1 MNQLF
6 KPTAAPPTSKSTRAA
21 TVNQP
26 TPTNHQ
32 MKPKATSTGESTKS
46 AIPEFYLTTSR
57 VLFTRIYILT
67 CHAFKMPDNR
77 LYGLYGPIDQRQ
89 QLG

>member
-1 MNQLF
+1 M
-6 KPTAAPPTSKSTRAA
+6 
-21 TVNQP
+21 NQP